1 MLGYSHALI
10 RLLHIPPHTIW
21 SFPIHLCTGFFI
33 SGFFH
38 ALSLSALASYPPM
51 GYIFKCNLL
60 FFMAQVLAIIFEEIM
75 IKKLRPLLVAM
86 NNRLCWES
94 HSQGILL
101 SLLGHLWVF
110 SWLVLSASRWW
121 DIYFRI
127 GMANWQMPFP
137 ILGVILRRI

>member
-1 MLGYSHALI
+1 ME
-10 RLLHIPPHTIW
+10 
-21 SFPIHLCTGFFI
+21 
-33 SGFFH
+33 
-38 ALSLSALASYPPM
+38 
-51 GYIFKCNLL
+51 
-60 FFMAQVLAIIFEEIM
+60 QVLAIIFEEIV

-86 NNRLCWES
+86 NDRLCWKS

-121 DIYFRI
+121 DIYFWI

-137 ILGVILRRI
+137 ILGVILGRI